1 MNISEINPFIRYA
14 YNQVLRPMPF
24 VTYSY
29 DHRLLYVQG
38 GSLIFHLKGMSKRVN
53 ENSLMLWQPGIPYR
67 FETPSTTHI
76 IILNFDFT
84 QNFAHLTE
92 SLHVV
97 RDSEFRDSMVLERPI
112 IDDCPQLCG
121 FLLCQGMKYIEN
133 DLMYIVRELRDKRRF
148 YRESSSAVLKRILC
162 DAARSTLSDDNAG
175 DTVEQVISFIRA
187 NYSQPITNKDIA
199 ESVNYH
205 EYYVNKLILKQTGM
219 TLHRYL
225 LNCRIQNAEKLLITT
240 EHSIEKIAAL
250 SGFTSAAYFISA
262 FRRQCGETPNE
273 YRRRRSGLI

>member
-1 MNISEINPFIRYA
+1 M
-14 YNQVLRPMPF
+14 
-24 VTYSY
+24 
-29 DHRLLYVQG
+29 
-38 GSLIFHLKGMSKRVN
+38 
-53 ENSLMLWQPGIPYR
+53 
-67 FETPSTTHI
+67 
-76 IILNFDFT
+76 
-84 QNFAHLTE
+84 
-92 SLHVV
+92 
-97 RDSEFRDSMVLERPI
+97 
-112 IDDCPQLCG
+112 
-121 FLLCQGMKYIEN
+121 
-133 DLMYIVRELRDKRRF
+133 
-148 YRESSSAVLKRILC
+148 
-162 DAARSTLSDDNAG
+162 
-175 DTVEQVISFIRA
+175 ISFIRA

>member
-1 MNISEINPFIRYA
+1 MIQKTALKNVFI
-14 YNQVLRPMPF
+14 
-24 VTYSY
+24 
-29 DHRLLYVQG
+29 
-38 GSLIFHLKGMSKRVN
+38 
-53 ENSLMLWQPGIPYR
+53 
-67 FETPSTTHI
+67 
-76 IILNFDFT
+76 
-84 QNFAHLTE
+84 
-92 SLHVV
+92 
-97 RDSEFRDSMVLERPI
+97 
-112 IDDCPQLCG
+112 
-121 FLLCQGMKYIEN
+121 LLCVVA
-133 DLMYIVRELRDKRRF
+133 L
-148 YRESSSAVLKRILC
+148 ILC
-162 DAARSTLSDDNAG
+162 SAG
-175 DTVEQVISFIRA
+175 C
-187 NYSQPITNKDIA
+187 TNKDIA